1 MQKQV
6 KIFVIYSE
14 KNINEKRKLFDHL
27 SGIRNSVKIFDNE
40 NISPDASWEEVESE
54 NIMNSNLILLL
65 LSSDFSNSSKI
76 WDGSL
81 NSAKQLHYNKKAKVV
96 TILLKPCHIEDNFIC
111 SLDYLPTNGKFI
123 HSAGNNSEIL
133 YKDTVKEIAKII
145 NNLNLSNSIYKT
157 PNIQQQIRKIKNDN
171 FIIFVKNE
179 IQKNINKIYK
189 SPKGKLLV
197 LVLIFLMAAFFY
209 NIVIKIYG
217 QSEKII
223 AIRKDNES
231 YNLEDNKFK
240 NAISTIN
247 QYNDSIDNEVELIK
261 KETLINR
268 KKKFAQ
274 DINAKMGVFK
284 KKYPESYNMH
294 FDLGKI
300 LYEIDK
306 DLAIK
311 EFNTTINLYE
321 TELIHFGNS
330 NSYYCRLCSTI
341 KDVSISKYKT
351 IYNEKCSKKKKYCN
365 N

>member
-6 KIFVIYSE
+6 KIFIIYSE

-27 SGIRNSVKIFDNE
+27 SGLRNSVKIFDNE

-65 LSSDFSNSSKI
+65 LSSDFSNSNKI
-76 WDGSL
+76 WDGNL
-81 NSAKQLHYNKKAKVV
+81 NTAKQLHYNKKAKVV
-96 TILLKPCHIEDNFIC
+96 RILLKPCHIVDDFIC
-111 SLDYLPTNGKFI
+111 SLDCLPTNGKFI

-145 NNLNLSNSIYKT
+145 NNLNSLNNTYKA
-157 PNIQQQIRKIKNDN
+157 PNIQQQVRKTKNNN
-171 FIIFVKNE
+171 FIVFAKNE
-179 IQKNINKIYK
+179 IQKNINKVYK
-189 SPKGKLLV
+189 STNGKLLV
-197 LVLIFLMAAFFY
+197 LVLMFFIVAFVY
-209 NIVIKIYG
+209 NTIIKIND
-217 QSEKII
+217 QNKKII
-223 AIRKDNES
+223 AIGKDNES
-231 YNLEDNKFK
+231 YNLEDDRFK

-247 QYNDSIDNEVELIK
+247 QYNDSIDNEVELVK

-321 TELIHFGNS
+321 TESIYFGNS
-330 NSYYCRLCSTI
+330 NSYYCCLCSTI
-341 KDVSISKYKT
+341 KDVSIKKYKT
-351 IYNEKCSKKKKYCN
+351 IYNEKCSKKKKHCN